1 MKPLLILLA
10 GPNGAG
16 KSTFHDL
23 HLASHGIPFIN
34 ADRIAL
40 ETFGNQDPETSI
52 PAARLAEAIRED
64 MLAEGRSFIFET
76 VLSEPQGAK
85 IAFLA
90 KARAAGYFVDAHF
103 IGIASP
109 ALSQARVIHR
119 VENGG
124 HDVPDDKIAARYP
137 RVMDNLRRLVPVAS
151 RLTIYDNS
159 ETTRPH
165 RPVACFQDGTL
176 VGLSA
181 EIPAWLDFLD
191 LPSLATLATKP
202 LP

>member
-76 VLSEPQGAK
+76 VLSDPHGAK
-85 IAFLA
+85 VAFLS
-90 KARAAGYFVDAHF
+90 KARAAGYFVDCHF

-109 ALSQARVIHR
+109 SLSQARVIHR
-119 VENGG
+119 VSHGG

-137 RVMDNLRRLVPVAS
+137 RVMENLRRLVPVAN

-159 ETTRPH
+159 ETARPH
-165 RPVACFQDGTL
+165 RPVACFEDGIL
-176 VGLSA
+176 VSLSS
-181 EIPAWLDFLD
+181 EIPPWLAFLN
-191 LPSLATLATKP
+191 LPTLSTPTTTA

>member
-1 MKPLLILLA
+1 MNPLLILLA

-23 HLASHGIPFIN
+23 HLANHGIPFIN

-40 ETFGNQDPETSI
+40 ETFGNQDPQTSI
-52 PAARLAEAIRED
+52 PAARLAEAIRER
-64 MLAEGRSFIFET
+64 MLTEGRSFIFET
-76 VLSEPQGAK
+76 VLSDPQGAK

-124 HDVPDDKIAARYP
+124 HDVPDDKIASRYP
-137 RVMDNLRRLVPVAS
+137 RVMENLRRLVPVAN

-165 RPVACFQDGTL
+165 RPVACFTDGDL
-176 VGLSA
+176 VCLSA
-181 EIPAWLDFLD
+181 EIPAWLGFLD
-191 LPSLATLATKP
+191 LPALATSKTTA

>member
-1 MKPLLILLA
+1 MNPLLILLA

-16 KSTFHDL
+16 KSTFYDL
-23 HLASHGIPFIN
+23 HLARHGIPFIN

-40 ETFGNQDPETSI
+40 ETCGNQDPETSI

-76 VLSEPQGAK
+76 VLSDPQGAK

-124 HDVPDDKIAARYP
+124 HDVPDEKIAARYP
-137 RVMDNLRRLVPVAS
+137 RVMENLRRLVPVAN

-165 RPVACFQDGTL
+165 RPVACFEDGAL
-176 VGLSA
+176 VGSTA

-191 LPSLATLATKP
+191 LPSLATSTTTVLS
-202 LP
+202 

>member
-1 MKPLLILLA
+1 MNPLLILLA

-34 ADRIAL
+34 ADRIAF

-52 PAARLAEAIRED
+52 PAARLAEALREE
-64 MLAEGRSFIFET
+64 MLAEGSSFIFET
-76 VLSEPQGAK
+76 VLSDPQGGK
-85 IAFLA
+85 VAFLA
-90 KARAAGYFVDAHF
+90 KARVSGYFVDAHF
-103 IGIASP
+103 IGIAGP

-119 VENGG
+119 VANGG

-137 RVMDNLRRLVPVAS
+137 RVMENLRRLIPVAN

-159 ETTRPH
+159 ETPRPH
-165 RPVACFQDGTL
+165 RPIACFEDGTL
-176 VGLSA
+176 ISLST
-181 EIPAWLDFLD
+181 EIPSWLGFLD
-191 LPSLATLATKP
+191 LPARSNPQTTV

>member
-1 MKPLLILLA
+1 MNPLLILLA

-16 KSTFHDL
+16 KSTFYDL
-23 HLASHGIPFIN
+23 HLARHGIPFIN

-76 VLSEPQGAK
+76 VLSDPQGAK

-119 VENGG
+119 VANGG

-137 RVMDNLRRLVPVAS
+137 RVMENLRRLIPVAN

-159 ETTRPH
+159 DTHRPH
-165 RPVACFQDGTL
+165 RPVACFEDGIL
-176 VGLSA
+176 VSLST
-181 EIPAWLDFLD
+181 EIPAWLDFID
-191 LPSLATLATKP
+191 LPSLATSVTIS